1 MLRLI
6 TDFDGPIM
14 DVSERY
20 YRVYQFCLE
29 QTQRPDQ
36 PLKPMSK
43 AEFWDCK
50 RACIPERIIGIRSG
64 LDEDQAN
71 EFALLRRQTVHT
83 MPYLVYDQPNP
94 GAVDALERFQQAG
107 VELIVMTMRRMREL
121 DDAFNRYDLGR
132 FFPPEQRYNL
142 DDDYIKT
149 GDTKDKPLLMERA
162 LRELPPTSDV
172 WMVGDTEADMI
183 AAKTHGVKVIGVLCG
198 IRDKTQLS
206 LYEPDFLVNN
216 LSEAA
221 DLLLHQQLPQ
231 VG

>member
-50 RACIPERIIGIRSG
+50 RSCIPERIIGIRSG

-107 VELIVMTMRRMREL
+107 AELIVMTMRRMRETE
-121 DDAFNRYDLGR
+121 DAW
-132 FFPPEQRYNL
+132 
-142 DDDYIKT
+142 T
-149 GDTKDKPLLMERA
+149 G
-162 LRELPPTSDV
+162 
-172 WMVGDTEADMI
+172 
-183 AAKTHGVKVIGVLCG
+183 
-198 IRDKTQLS
+198 
-206 LYEPDFLVNN
+206 
-216 LSEAA
+216 
-221 DLLLHQQLPQ
+221 
-231 VG
+231 